1 MSIKKI
7 SEEQL
12 EETVIYI
19 ISKERLLEEQ
29 KMHERGLINL
39 NNQIKRVE
47 EELKKIEDKL
57 NLFK

>member
-47 EELKKIEDKL
+47 EELKIYSNKDICK
-57 NLFK
+57 K